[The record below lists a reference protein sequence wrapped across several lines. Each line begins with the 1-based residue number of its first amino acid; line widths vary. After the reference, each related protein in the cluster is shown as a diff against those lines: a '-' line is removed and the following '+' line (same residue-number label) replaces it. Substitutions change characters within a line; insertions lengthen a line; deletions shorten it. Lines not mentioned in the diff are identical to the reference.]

1 LIVESTALTDDC
13 ANNSKLSA
21 VPTNLKPETWNLKLF
36 NMYFDENFDV
46 IVIGAGHAGC
56 EAASAAA
63 RLGAETAL
71 VTINLDLIG
80 QMSCNPAIGG
90 IAKGHL
96 VREIDALGGI
106 MGRVIDRTGIQFRLL
121 NRSRGPAVQSPRAQ
135 ADRALYRTE
144 MRRVLEAT
152 PNLHLRQGIVVDF
165 VIKDGAVCGIE
176 LQDSRK
182 FGAKAVVVAT
192 GTFLNGTIHTGRRTF
207 SAGRAGEPASIELA
221 ESLKTLGFPVGRLKT
236 GTPPRLDGRTIDWDA
251 FERQPADEK
260 PVAFS
265 FATDK
270 IEQPQI
276 DCYIGYT
283 SDELH
288 NKIRDNLHQSPL
300 YSGKI
305 KGIGPRYCP
314 SIEDKV
320 VKFADKDRHQLF
332 LEPEGHNTNEVYLN
346 GFSTSLPADLQ
357 QELVRMVDGFENVRM
372 IRPGYAIEYDYVDPR
387 QLKPTMETTRVS
399 GLFFAGQLNGTTG
412 YEEAACQGLM
422 AGINAALQTQGRDSF
437 RLRRDEAYIGV
448 LIDDLIQH
456 GVDEPYRIFTS
467 RAEARLTL
475 RHDNA
480 DSRLSPKG
488 HDIGLL
494 GDTDWERFNQRRDN
508 LATLRNA
515 LDFTRFKRSDVVYQS
530 LCQTLGANDLGDSVT
545 LSHLAQRQGV
555 DSEMILRLLPKD
567 LRSTTKLSDLE
578 SALADSLY
586 SGYINSHN
594 TANARVNLYDALKVP
609 DNFNF
614 KGISGLSNEMVER
627 LERARPQTFGQAR
640 KINGLTPAALST
652 LLVHLSAKSDAAKT
666 V

>member
-1 LIVESTALTDDC
+1 
-13 ANNSKLSA
+13 
-21 VPTNLKPETWNLKLF
+21 
-36 NMYFDENFDV
+36 MFDEKFDV

-80 QMSCNPAIGG
+80 QMSCNPAVGG
-90 IAKGHL
+90 IAKGHV

-152 PNLHLRQGIVVDF
+152 PNLHLRQGLVVDLIVENSS
-165 VIKDGAVCGIE
+165 VIGVE
-176 LQDSRK
+176 MQDARR

-192 GTFLNGTIHTGRRTF
+192 GTFLNGTIHTGRKTF

-221 ESLKTLGFPVGRLKT
+221 QALKNQGFPVGRLKT

-251 FERQPADEK
+251 FEPQPPDEK

-265 FATDK
+265 FATER

-276 DCYIGYT
+276 QCFIGYT
-283 SDELH
+283 SDRLH
-288 NKIRDNLHQSPL
+288 QAIRDNLHQSPL

-332 LEPEGHNTNEVYLN
+332 LEPEGHNTREVYLN
-346 GFSTSLPADLQ
+346 GFSTSLPSNLQ
-357 QELVRMVDGFENVRM
+357 LELLRMIPGFEQVQI
-372 IRPGYAIEYDYVDPR
+372 IRPGYAIEYDFVDPR
-387 QLKPTMETTRVS
+387 ELRPTMQSTRME
-399 GLFFAGQLNGTTG
+399 GLFLAGQINGTTG
-412 YEEAACQGLM
+412 YEEAACQGLL
-422 AGINAALQTQGRDSF
+422 AGINAAFSVQQRKPFLLGRGES
-437 RLRRDEAYIGV
+437 YIGV
-448 LIDDLIQH
+448 LADDLIQH
-456 GVDEPYRIFTS
+456 GVDEPYRLFTS

-480 DSRLSPKG
+480 DQRLSPRG
-488 HDIGLL
+488 REAGLV
-494 GDTDWERFNQRRDN
+494 GDTDWERFNKKRDG
-508 LATLRNA
+508 LARLRNT
-515 LDFTRFKRSDVVYQS
+515 LDNTRFKRSSVEYAAVSQ
-530 LCQTLGANDLGDSVT
+530 LLGADLGDAFT
-545 LSHLAQRQGV
+545 LSQLSMRQGV
-555 DSEMILRLLPKD
+555 NSELIYRMLGAEVQRG
-567 LRSTTKLSDLE
+567 TKLIDLE
-578 SALADSLY
+578 TALADSLY
-586 SGYINSHN
+586 SGYVEKQKLA
-594 TANARVNLYDALKVP
+594 TERVNHHDTLKVP
-609 DNFNF
+609 ENFQFNSV
-614 KGISGLSNEMVER
+614 SGLSHEMVER
-627 LERARPQTFGQAR
+627 LERARPRNFGQIR
-640 KINGLTPAALST
+640 QINGLTPAAVST
-652 LLVHLSAKSDAAKT
+652 MLIHLTSLKPQEVSRN
-666 V
+666 

>member
-1 LIVESTALTDDC
+1 
-13 ANNSKLSA
+13 
-21 VPTNLKPETWNLKLF
+21 
-36 NMYFDENFDV
+36 MFDESFDV

-63 RLGAETAL
+63 RLGSETAL

-80 QMSCNPAIGG
+80 QMSCNPAVGG
-90 IAKGHL
+90 IAKGHV

-135 ADRALYRTE
+135 ADRSLYRTE

-152 PNLHLRQGIVVDF
+152 PNLHLRQGVVVNLIVHNSR
-165 VIKDGAVCGIE
+165 VIGVE
-176 LQDSRK
+176 MQDTRR

-192 GTFLNGTIHTGRRTF
+192 GTFLNGTIHTGKRTF

-221 ESLKTLGFPVGRLKT
+221 ESLKNFGFPVGRLKT

-251 FERQPADEK
+251 FEPQPPDPD

-265 FATDK
+265 FSTER

-276 DCYIGYT
+276 ECFIGYT
-283 SDELH
+283 SDRLH
-288 NKIRDNLHQSPL
+288 QAIRENLHQSPL

-332 LEPEGHNTNEVYLN
+332 LEPEGHETNEVYLN
-346 GFSTSLPADLQ
+346 GFSTSLPSALQ
-357 QELVRMVDGFENVRM
+357 LELLQMIPGFEQVEI
-372 IRPGYAIEYDYVDPR
+372 IRPGYAIEYDFVDPR
-387 QLKPTMETTRVS
+387 ELRPTMETTRMD
-399 GLFFAGQLNGTTG
+399 GLFLAGQINGTTG

-422 AGINAALQTQGRDSF
+422 AGINAALTVQNRAPLILG
-437 RLRRDEAYIGV
+437 RDEAYIGV
-448 LIDDLIQH
+448 LVDDLIRH
-456 GVDEPYRIFTS
+456 GVDEPYRLFTS

-480 DSRLSPKG
+480 DRRLSPRGKEVG
-488 HDIGLL
+488 LLADSDWDRFNSKRDRIAKLRNALDYTRYKRSSVEYASVSKIVGADLGDSFTLSQLAMRPGVDIGLL
-494 GDTDWERFNQRRDN
+494 G
-508 LATLRNA
+508 
-515 LDFTRFKRSDVVYQS
+515 
-530 LCQTLGANDLGDSVT
+530 
-545 LSHLAQRQGV
+545 
-555 DSEMILRLLPKD
+555 RLLPSD
-567 LRSTTKLSDLE
+567 IRGSLRLAEFQTV
-578 SALADSLY
+578 LADSLY
-586 SGYINSHN
+586 SGYIEKQNLA
-594 TANARVNLYDALKVP
+594 TERVNHHDNLKVP
-609 DNFNF
+609 ECFQF
-614 KGISGLSNEMVER
+614 KTISGLSHEMVER
-627 LERARPQTFGQAR
+627 LERANPRNFAQVR
-640 KINGLTPAALST
+640 KVAGLTPAAIST
-652 LLVHLSAKSDAAKT
+652 VLVHLTAHKPQEAN